1 MTVFTEGAYLSDGL
15 LWEMGSEV
23 RYARDQVTVISGQNL
38 AMFTVVGKITASG
51 KHTILAPAASD
62 GSQTPVGIMLQD
74 CDASAADRT
83 DGLLMARTA
92 IFKDSAVIWPSGITA
107 GQKTAAIATLKT
119 LGILIRD
126 GA

>member
-15 LWEMGSEV
+15 LWELGDEV

-51 KHTILAPAASD
+51 KMTILAPAASD
-62 GSQTPVGIMLQD
+62 GSQTPAGIMIQD
-74 CDASAADRT
+74 CDASAADAA
-83 DGLLMARTA
+83 GLMLARA
-92 IFKDSAVIWPSGITA
+92 SIFKDAAVIWPAGITA
-107 GQKTAAIATLKT
+107 PQKTAAIATLKT